1 VSDGDDAA
9 IEGTAPPA
17 LASLDARQRRRLV
30 LRSALRVI
38 GTTVL
43 VVVVYFVVPM
53 GRDTSATDIFLFVAA
68 LVVFT
73 VAVVFQIRRIVDAP
87 LPQLRAIETLAAAIP
102 VFIVIFALV
111 YVTMAKTQP
120 ASFNE
125 PISRMTGL
133 YFTVTVISTVG
144 FGDVVATTDTARAV
158 VTIQMV
164 LDLVIIGGL
173 VRAILAASR
182 IGLERRRAEAADR
195 PSPPP

>member
-1 VSDGDDAA
+1 VSDGDDTA
-9 IEGTAPPA
+9 IEATAPPA
-17 LASLDARQRRRLV
+17 LTSLDAHQRRRLV
-30 LRSALRVI
+30 LRSAIRVV

-53 GRDTSATDIFLFVAA
+53 GHDTSAMDIVLFVAA

-73 VAVVFQIRRIVDAP
+73 LAVVFQIRRIVDAP
-87 LPQLRAIETLAAAIP
+87 LPQLRGIETLAAAIP

-111 YVTMAKTQP
+111 YVTMANAQP
-120 ASFNE
+120 DSFNE

-158 VTIQMV
+158 VTLQMV

-173 VRAILAASR
+173 VRAIIAASR
-182 IGLERRRAEAADR
+182 IGLERRRAEATER
-195 PSPPP
+195 MPPP